1 MTAYVYIVLL
11 TGIFCTAE
19 LLLRSFG
26 LIFPF
31 CALFI
36 FYTATAFGTGRGILC
51 ACLGALTLDF
61 IGTGASHPWSLLIF
75 AFIAWMASFWLNKVE
90 SESILLN
97 FLPGLAIPFLVWVPS
112 VLFFAQNRWHVLLE
126 QFPGMFPTAVISGI
140 WLPVMIFLLDMLNE
154 KLALPLYTDAKMK
167 RKML

>member
-1 MTAYVYIVLL
+1 
-11 TGIFCTAE
+11 
-19 LLLRSFG
+19 
-26 LIFPF
+26 
-31 CALFI
+31 
-36 FYTATAFGTGRGILC
+36 
-51 ACLGALTLDF
+51 
-61 IGTGASHPWSLLIF
+61 
-75 AFIAWMASFWLNKVE
+75 MASFWLNKVE